1 MHSTQTTYTGQESQ
15 TSEFTWY
22 LDGKRHPTEKPAP
35 GYSLTH
41 WEDGTLVTE
50 RVSNDGAYKEVTH
63 LSLSR
68 DGKVATEIIETTTP
82 NGSNKEKLIWRKVP

>member
-1 MHSTQTTYTGQESQ
+1 M
-15 TSEFTWY
+15 
-22 LDGKRHPTEKPAP
+22 
-35 GYSLTH
+35 
-41 WEDGTLVTE
+41 TE